1 MPIGDNS
8 HLIDSVSVGTGIP
21 LFLPSGTSCTR
32 TWASGWLSWGRGS
45 HGSHSG
51 CSRLQPRWA
60 FHLGIARA
68 LETNKYF
75 HLLFCL
81 WAVGPKSVLILLS
94 ETWEKSWG
102 WLNSLFLFPFLHFFL
117 CPKDLQQGFYAAT
130 VCGHE
135 PGRAVLRDPREMRPC
150 ARLTPTPETA
160 PWPQVGA
167 DGTRGWVW
175 SWQEGGISWFSFIL
189 LSAGMSLGFQL
200 ELLEELGSALFP
212 FLSTASLHR
221 VRLFKKLW

>member
-32 TWASGWLSWGRGS
+32 TWASGRLPGGRGN
-45 HGSHSG
+45 HGSSSG
-51 CSRLQPRWA
+51 CSKFQPRWA
-60 FHLGIARA
+60 FHAGIARA
-68 LETNKYF
+68 LDTNKYF

-102 WLNSLFLFPFLHFFL
+102 WLNSVFPFPFLHFFL

-130 VCGHE
+130 VCGRE
-135 PGRAVLRDPREMRPC
+135 PGRAVLRVPREVRPC
-150 ARLTPTPETA
+150 AWLTPPETA
-160 PWPQVGA
+160 PLPQVGA

-175 SWQEGGISWFSFIL
+175 GWQEGAVLGLASFL
-189 LSAGMSLGFQL
+189 LSASMNLGFQL
-200 ELLEELGSALFP
+200 ELLKDLGSALFP